1 MKGWC
6 KILKVEGY
14 DMLVERLVTKED
26 GEHVKV
32 TIRIPDGQFIKTA
45 SLGDGPEAEE
55 EAIKLYKNYQKAN
68 AQEFIDELNK
78 LIEANEK
85 EDDNKKS

>member
-32 TIRIPDGQFIKTA
+32 TIRIPDG
-45 SLGDGPEAEE
+45 PEAEE
-55 EAIKLYKNYQKAN
+55 EAIKLYKNYKKAN